1 MGSMRIYGIG
11 ATEALDNVGE
21 KVLLDGL
28 DISRLRGL
36 KDEHPEQENFF
47 HLVGAVTYAK
57 KIKSEKECE
66 NEYQRRCWNHVKAPF
81 LYAEGVLADDEN
93 HPNAQSAAAMI
104 KFTQRPD
111 IPLKMGFSVDGG
123 ILERRDESGRPSENG
138 KILSR
143 AIATNLSLTVKPCNP
158 QCRVWMFNDLTKS
171 DMAMKPP
178 ARYWQE
184 LHKSEKKSSII
195 EDTNFKLYLRL
206 ESLKKS
212 LQDYFDG
219 FTSIKCHNCGQGIRF
234 FKSGDVPNGCHS
246 CGTHFSLSSIWKALN
261 K

>member
-1 MGSMRIYGIG
+1 VALKIYGIA
-11 ATEALDNVGE
+11 ATEAFDNAKE

-28 DISRLRGL
+28 DISHLRGL

-57 KIKSEKECE
+57 KIKSEKDCE
-66 NEYQRRCWNHVKAPF
+66 NEYQKRCWNYVKAPF
-81 LYAEGVLADDEN
+81 LYAEGMLADDEN

-111 IPLKMGFSVDGG
+111 IPLKMGFSLDGG
-123 ILERRDESGRPSENG
+123 ILERRTEDGRPSEDG
-138 KILSR
+138 KILAR
-143 AIATNLSLTVKPCNP
+143 TVATNLSLTVKPCNP

-171 DMAMKPP
+171 DLAMKPP

-184 LHKSEKKSSII
+184 LQKAQKKTSIT
-195 EDTNFKLYLRL
+195 EDANFVLYLKL
-206 ESLKKS
+206 EQLKKS
-212 LQDYFDG
+212 LKDYFG
-219 FTSIKCHNCGQGIRF
+219 AFTSIKCFRCGNGMKF
-234 FKSGDVPNGCHS
+234 FKSGDVPNGCS
-246 CGTHFSLSSIWKALN
+246 KCGSYFSLSDIWRALN